1 METTQRYFFKKDDK
15 LKSRKL
21 IDAVFSK
28 GKSFS
33 VYPFKVIW
41 LPVNEQAVLQT
52 GVGVS
57 SRNFKRA
64 VDRNRIKRL
73 MREAYRLQKNELSGQ
88 LNSAQKKLSVFIL
101 YTGKELP
108 EYELVFE
115 KFTAILNRLIKIAH
129 ENSEVGT

>member
-1 METTQRYFFKKDDK
+1 MTSTPRYFLRKADK
-15 LKSRKL
+15 LKSRKA
-21 IDAVFSK
+21 IDAVFRK

-33 VYPFKVIW
+33 IFPFKVLWIDANNQHA
-41 LPVNEQAVLQT
+41 LQA

-73 MREAYRLQKNELSGQ
+73 MRDAYRLQKNELQSQ
-88 LNSAQKKLSVFIL
+88 LVAADKSINVFIL
-101 YTGKELP
+101 YVGKELP

-115 KFTAILNRLIKIAH
+115 KFTTILKRLIKLSN
-129 ENSEVGT
+129 ENSEVGA